1 MLVALAIAETLAARR
16 VARKIATRMLRMYDG
31 AGTRPVPAFNVLKIN
46 SHRYGARNFLPA
58 NMLPESCPALVI
70 VGHHDDNTFDPS
82 LAQAI
87 QALVQQT
94 LAKSGSL
101 IGRINRQMVNVPAA
115 SIIPA

>member
-1 MLVALAIAETLAARR
+1 MLVALANAETLPARK

-31 AGTRPVPAFNVLKIN
+31 VGTRPVPAFNLLKIN

-58 NMLPESCPALVI
+58 NMLPESCAALVI

-87 QALVQQT
+87 QAFVQQT
-94 LAKSGSL
+94 LAKSASL
-101 IGRINRQMVNVPAA
+101 IGRINR
-115 SIIPA
+115 